1 MAVIHTKSIVPDELQ
16 QAWLQHL
23 RDFDAAHPGCHFEI
37 VAEGEGKTIGDIM
50 RVVDIHP
57 ALDWQFVA
65 RRKPEPNDDCSD

>member
-1 MAVIHTKSIVPDELQ
+1 MAVIHTKAIVPDELQ

-23 RDFDAAHPGCHFEI
+23 RDFDAAHAGCHFE
-37 VAEGEGKTIGDIM
+37 VVLEGEGKTIGDIM

-65 RRKPEPNDDCSD
+65 RRKP